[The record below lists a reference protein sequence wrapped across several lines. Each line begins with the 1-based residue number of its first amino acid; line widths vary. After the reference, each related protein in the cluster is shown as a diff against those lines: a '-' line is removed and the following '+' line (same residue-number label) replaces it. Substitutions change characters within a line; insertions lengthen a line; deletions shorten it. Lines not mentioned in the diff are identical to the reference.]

1 VAGHE
6 GRRLDWLEAPILLGA
21 DGARTDK
28 DWVRH
33 GASAFGWLAPG
44 ELRLFEP
51 SERDEARRWLGT
63 TESA

>member
-1 VAGHE
+1 MALV
-6 GRRLDWLEAPILLGA
+6 
-21 DGARTDK
+21 TDK

-51 SERDEARRWLGT
+51 SERDEARAWLGA
-63 TESA
+63 TESAQA

>member
-1 VAGHE
+1 MALV
-6 GRRLDWLEAPILLGA
+6 
-21 DGARTDK
+21 TDK

-51 SERDEARRWLGT
+51 SEREEARAWLGAR
-63 TESA
+63 SSP